1 MSRKIDIK
9 EFDLLNLYRK
19 ELMGIAI
26 ILIMLFHSSINISI
40 FFDSIKKVGYFGVD
54 IFLLLSGI

>member
-40 FFDSIKKVGYFGVD
+40 FLIV
-54 IFLLLSGI
+54 